1 MFTYI
6 RQCVI
11 MSQRSIRHTFRNVDS
26 LITGIMLPVA
36 MMLLFTII
44 FGGAINT
51 GEKYINYIVPGVI
64 LVCAAYG
71 ASSTAMIVA
80 RDMTTGLFSR
90 FRSLPI
96 YLSPLLVGHVT
107 GSVIR
112 NTISTFL
119 VFLVAF
125 ALGFRPTADLV
136 EWLMVAGLLLL
147 TITAISW
154 LSTIFGMLV
163 KSVDAASGVSL
174 GLMFLPYISSAFVPL
189 HTLPQ
194 WLQGFA
200 EHQPFTPIIDTLRG
214 LLIGTPVNTLSTA
227 IIWWTMILIVSY
239 ITAVIVLRIK
249 SRG

>member
-1 MFTYI
+1 MLAYI
-6 RQCVI
+6 RQCLI
-11 MSQRSIRHTFRNVDS
+11 MSRRSVKHTFRNADS
-26 LITGIMLPVA
+26 LITGIILPIA

-51 GEKYINYIVPGVI
+51 GETYINYIIPGVI

-80 RDMTTGLFSR
+80 RDMTTGLFDR

-96 YLSPLLVGHVT
+96 YLSPVLVGHVF

-112 NTISTFL
+112 NSISAVL

-125 ALGFRPTADLV
+125 LLGFRPTADFW
-136 EWLMVAGLLLL
+136 EWMIVVGLLLL

-154 LSTIFGMLV
+154 LATIFGMLV
-163 KSVDAASGVSL
+163 KSIDAATGISFSI
-174 GLMFLPYISSAFVPL
+174 MFLPYISSAFVPL

-200 EHQPFTPIIDTLRG
+200 EHQPFTPIIDALRG
-214 LLIGTPVNTLSTA
+214 LLIGTSTDTLLAAFVWSA
-227 IIWWTMILIVSY
+227 IILVGSY
-239 ITAVIVLRIK
+239 IIAIVVLNLK